1 MNGEDSGMMM
11 NGAPAS
17 AETGADGTVQTAAA
31 ATNAPAAPA
40 AGAAN
45 VQTGTA
51 DAPAADA
58 PQMDAPPEFGIEV
71 DPMTGERRVVQFA
84 QGESDVTP
92 DETAQPPA
100 ENVQSPAAPSAYTSD
115 EFLQAMTLGQVD
127 ESRIP
132 DALKANYI
140 ALCQQ
145 RQIAAMQAQQQAA
158 MQQQAAAMQQPSQ
171 ETQPAP
177 DMTAMY
183 QRMREVAEA
192 KARADLGLSASDI
205 EGVEYGEDEE
215 VQKKVEAYRVAV
227 EMNIQQLARSIDE
240 HQRQMVAEQQ
250 ESRQAMAQIV
260 PLYQQLAATEPHFA
274 EIDQMM
280 VGHYRRM
287 AYADA
292 VKVEAAMRR
301 LAQGAPTRADVPVLK
316 EYYDKT
322 RKAFY
327 AKRQGVPTTPVPA
340 MPPARAQPPKVEGA
354 GRVTAA
360 PTKEVDWR
368 AMRTMDARE
377 RSAFIAANLH

>member
-1 MNGEDSGMMM
+1 MNGEDAGMMM
-11 NGAPAS
+11 NGAPAG
-17 AETGADGTVQTAAA
+17 AETGADSAVQTAA
-31 ATNAPAAPA
+31 P
-40 AGAAN
+40 AAN
-45 VQTGTA
+45 VPAGAA

-58 PQMDAPPEFGIEV
+58 PQTDTTPEFAIEV

-84 QGESDVTP
+84 QGDADAPP
-92 DETAQPPA
+92 DDTAQPPA
-100 ENVQSPAAPSAYTSD
+100 EDVQSPAAPSAYTSD

-183 QRMREVAEA
+183 RRMREVAEA

-215 VQKKVEAYRVAV
+215 AQKKVEAYRVAV

-250 ESRQAMAQIV
+250 ESQQAMAQIV
-260 PLYQQLAATEPHFA
+260 PLYQQFAATEPHFA

-280 VGHYRRM
+280 IGHYRHM

-360 PTKEVDWR
+360 PAKEVDWR

>member
-1 MNGEDSGMMM
+1 MNGEDAGMMM

-58 PQMDAPPEFGIEV
+58 PQMDALPEFGIEV
-71 DPMTGERRVVQFA
+71 DPMTGERQVVQFA

-92 DETAQPPA
+92 DDTAQPPA
-100 ENVQSPAAPSAYTSD
+100 EDVQSPAAPTAYTSD

-158 MQQQAAAMQQPSQ
+158 MQQQAASMQQPSQ
-171 ETQPAP
+171 GTQPAP

-183 QRMREVAEA
+183 RRMREVAEA

-215 VQKKVEAYRVAV
+215 AQKKVEAYRVAV

-250 ESRQAMAQIV
+250 ESQQAMAQIV
-260 PLYQQLAATEPHFA
+260 PLYQQFAATEPHFA

-280 VGHYRRM
+280 IGHYRHM

>member
-1 MNGEDSGMMM
+1 
-11 NGAPAS
+11 
-17 AETGADGTVQTAAA
+17 
-31 ATNAPAAPA
+31 
-40 AGAAN
+40 
-45 VQTGTA
+45 
-51 DAPAADA
+51 
-58 PQMDAPPEFGIEV
+58 
-71 DPMTGERRVVQFA
+71 
-84 QGESDVTP
+84 
-92 DETAQPPA
+92 
-100 ENVQSPAAPSAYTSD
+100 
-115 EFLQAMTLGQVD
+115 MTLGQVD

-158 MQQQAAAMQQPSQ
+158 MQQSAAMQQPSQ
-171 ETQPAP
+171 EAQPAP

-183 QRMREVAEA
+183 RRMREVAEA
-192 KARADLGLSASDI
+192 KARADLGLSASDL

-215 VQKKVEAYRVAV
+215 AQKKVEAYRVAV

-250 ESRQAMAQIV
+250 ESQQAMAQIV
-260 PLYQQLAATEPHFA
+260 PLYQQFAATEPHFA

-280 VGHYRRM
+280 IGHYRHM

-301 LAQGAPTRADVPVLK
+301 LEQGAPTRADVPVLK

-360 PTKEVDWR
+360 PAKEVDWR

>member
-1 MNGEDSGMMM
+1 MNGEDAGMMM
-11 NGAPAS
+11 NGASAG
-17 AETGADGTVQTAAA
+17 AETGADSTVQTAA
-31 ATNAPAAPA
+31 PAANSPATPAANAQAGAADVPA
-40 AGAAN
+40 AG
-45 VQTGTA
+45 T
-51 DAPAADA
+51 
-58 PQMDAPPEFGIEV
+58 PQMDAPPEFAIEV

-84 QGESDVTP
+84 QGDANATP

-100 ENVQSPAAPSAYTSD
+100 EDVQSPAAPTAYTSD

-158 MQQQAAAMQQPSQ
+158 MQQQAASMQQPSQ

-183 QRMREVAEA
+183 RRMREVAEA
-192 KARADLGLSASDI
+192 KARADLGLSASDL
-205 EGVEYGEDEE
+205 ESVEYGEDEE
-215 VQKKVEAYRVAV
+215 AQKKVEAYRVAV

-250 ESRQAMAQIV
+250 ESQQAMAQIV

-280 VGHYRRM
+280 IGHYRHM

-301 LAQGAPTRADVPVLK
+301 LAQGSPTRADVPVLK

-360 PTKEVDWR
+360 PAKEVDWR

>member
-1 MNGEDSGMMM
+1 MNGEDAGMMM
-11 NGAPAS
+11 NGASAG
-17 AETGADGTVQTAAA
+17 AETGADSAVQTP
-31 ATNAPAAPA
+31 ATNAPAANAQAGTTDVPA
-40 AGAAN
+40 AG
-45 VQTGTA
+45 
-51 DAPAADA
+51 A
-58 PQMDAPPEFGIEV
+58 PQMDAPPEFAIEV
-71 DPMTGERRVVQFA
+71 DPMTGERRIVQFA
-84 QGESDVTP
+84 QSEAEATPEEDV
-92 DETAQPPA
+92 PPA
-100 ENVQSPAAPSAYTSD
+100 EDVQNPAAPSAYTSD

-158 MQQQAAAMQQPSQ
+158 MQQQAASMQQPSQ

-183 QRMREVAEA
+183 RRMREVAEA

-215 VQKKVEAYRVAV
+215 AQKKVEAYRVAV
-227 EMNIQQLARSIDE
+227 EMNLQQLARSVDE
-240 HQRQMVAEQQ
+240 HQRQMVAAQQ
-250 ESRQAMAQIV
+250 ESQQAMAQIV

-280 VGHYRRM
+280 IGHYRRM

-360 PTKEVDWR
+360 PVKEVDWR
-368 AMRTMDARE
+368 AMRTMNARE
-377 RSAFIAANLH
+377 RNAFIAANLR

>member
-17 AETGADGTVQTAAA
+17 AETGADSAVQTAA
-31 ATNAPAAPA
+31 P
-40 AGAAN
+40 AAN
-45 VQTGTA
+45 VPAGAA

-58 PQMDAPPEFGIEV
+58 PQTDTTPEFAIEV

-84 QGESDVTP
+84 QGDVAAPP
-92 DETAQPPA
+92 DEAAQSLAGDVQDTA
-100 ENVQSPAAPSAYTSD
+100 SPTAYTSD

-158 MQQQAAAMQQPSQ
+158 MQQQAASMQQPSQ

-183 QRMREVAEA
+183 RRMREVAEA

-215 VQKKVEAYRVAV
+215 AQKKVEAYRVAV

-250 ESRQAMAQIV
+250 ESQQAMAQIV

-280 VGHYRRM
+280 VGHYRHM

-360 PTKEVDWR
+360 PAKEVDWR

>member
-1 MNGEDSGMMM
+1 MNGEDAGMMM
-11 NGAPAS
+11 DGVSAG
-17 AETGADGTVQTAAA
+17 AETGADSTAQT
-31 ATNAPAAPA
+31 AAPA
-40 AGAAN
+40 ANSPAASAAN
-45 VQTGTA
+45 VQTGA
-51 DAPAADA
+51 ANVPAADA
-58 PQMDAPPEFGIEV
+58 PQTDAPPEFAIEV
-71 DPMTGERRVVQFA
+71 DPVTGERRVVQFA
-84 QGESDVTP
+84 QGDANATT

-100 ENVQSPAAPSAYTSD
+100 ENVQSPAAPTAYTSD

-158 MQQQAAAMQQPSQ
+158 MQQAAVKEQSLQ
-171 ETQPAP
+171 ETQPAL

-183 QRMREVAEA
+183 RRMREVAEA

-215 VQKKVEAYRVAV
+215 AQKKVEAYRVAV

-250 ESRQAMAQIV
+250 ESQQAMAQIV

-280 VGHYRRM
+280 IGHYRHM

-301 LAQGAPTRADVPVLK
+301 LAQGSPTRADVPVLK

-360 PTKEVDWR
+360 PAKEVDWR

>member
-1 MNGEDSGMMM
+1 MNGEDAGMMM
-11 NGAPAS
+11 DGAPAG
-17 AETGADGTVQTAAA
+17 AETGADSAVQTAA
-31 ATNAPAAPA
+31 PAANVPA
-40 AGAAN
+40 TSTSN
-45 VQTGTA
+45 VQTGAA

-58 PQMDAPPEFGIEV
+58 PQMDAPSEFGIEV

-84 QGESDVTP
+84 QGDVAAQP
-92 DETAQPPA
+92 DEAA
-100 ENVQSPAAPSAYTSD
+100 QSPAEDVQNPASPPAYTSD

-183 QRMREVAEA
+183 RRMREVAEA
-192 KARADLGLSASDI
+192 KARADLGLSASDL
-205 EGVEYGEDEE
+205 EGAEYGEDEE
-215 VQKKVEAYRVAV
+215 AQKKVEAYRVAV
-227 EMNIQQLARSIDE
+227 EMNLQQLARSVDE
-240 HQRQMVAEQQ
+240 HQRQMVAAQQ
-250 ESRQAMAQIV
+250 ESQQAMAQIV

-280 VGHYRRM
+280 VGHYRHM

-301 LAQGAPTRADVPVLK
+301 LAQGTPTRADVPVLK

-360 PTKEVDWR
+360 PVKEVDWR
-368 AMRTMDARE
+368 AMRTMNARE
-377 RSAFIAANLH
+377 RNAFIAANLR

>member
-1 MNGEDSGMMM
+1 MNGEDAGMMM
-11 NGAPAS
+11 NGAPAG
-17 AETGADGTVQTAAA
+17 AEMGADSAVQTAA
-31 ATNAPAAPA
+31 PAANSPA
-40 AGAAN
+40 ASAAN
-45 VQTGTA
+45 VQTGAA
-51 DAPAADA
+51 DVPAADA
-58 PQMDAPPEFGIEV
+58 PQTDAPPEFAIEV
-71 DPMTGERRVVQFA
+71 DPVTGERRVVQFA
-84 QGESDVTP
+84 QGDANATT

-100 ENVQSPAAPSAYTSD
+100 ENVQSPAAPTAYTSD

-158 MQQQAAAMQQPSQ
+158 MQQSAAMQQPSQ
-171 ETQPAP
+171 EAQPAP

-183 QRMREVAEA
+183 RRMREVAEA

-215 VQKKVEAYRVAV
+215 AQKKVEAYRVAV

-250 ESRQAMAQIV
+250 ESQQAMAQIV

-280 VGHYRRM
+280 VGHYRHM

-360 PTKEVDWR
+360 PAKEVDWR

>member
-1 MNGEDSGMMM
+1 MNGEDAGMMM
-11 NGAPAS
+11 NGAPAG
-17 AETGADGTVQTAAA
+17 AETGADSTAQT
-31 ATNAPAAPA
+31 AAPA
-40 AGAAN
+40 ANSPAASAAN
-45 VQTGTA
+45 VQTGA
-51 DAPAADA
+51 ANVPAADA
-58 PQMDAPPEFGIEV
+58 PQTDAPPEFAIEV
-71 DPMTGERRVVQFA
+71 DPVTGERRVVQFA
-84 QGESDVTP
+84 QGDAAAPP
-92 DETAQPPA
+92 DEAAQSPA
-100 ENVQSPAAPSAYTSD
+100 GDVQSPAAPSAYTSD

-183 QRMREVAEA
+183 RRMREVAEA

-215 VQKKVEAYRVAV
+215 AQKKVEAYRVAV

-280 VGHYRRM
+280 VGHYRHM

-360 PTKEVDWR
+360 PAKEVDWR

>member
-1 MNGEDSGMMM
+1 MNGEDAGMMM
-11 NGAPAS
+11 NGAPAG
-17 AETGADGTVQTAAA
+17 AETGADSAVQT
-31 ATNAPAAPA
+31 TAPAANVPA
-40 AGAAN
+40 TSTAN
-45 VQTGTA
+45 VQAGAA
-51 DAPAADA
+51 DAPAVDA
-58 PQMDAPPEFGIEV
+58 PQTDVPPEFAIEV

-84 QGESDVTP
+84 QGDVAAPP
-92 DETAQPPA
+92 DEAAQSPA

-158 MQQQAAAMQQPSQ
+158 MQQSAAMQQPSQ
-171 ETQPAP
+171 EAQPAP

-183 QRMREVAEA
+183 RRMREVAEA

-215 VQKKVEAYRVAV
+215 AQKKVEAYRVAV

-250 ESRQAMAQIV
+250 ESQQAMAQIV

-280 VGHYRRM
+280 VGHYRHM

-340 MPPARAQPPKVEGA
+340 MPSARAQPPKVEGA

-360 PTKEVDWR
+360 PAKEVDWR

>member
-1 MNGEDSGMMM
+1 MNGEDAGMMM
-11 NGAPAS
+11 NGAPAG
-17 AETGADGTVQTAAA
+17 AETGADSAVQTAA
-31 ATNAPAAPA
+31 P
-40 AGAAN
+40 AAN

-58 PQMDAPPEFGIEV
+58 PQTDVPPEFAIEV

-84 QGESDVTP
+84 QGDADATP
-92 DETAQPPA
+92 DEAA
-100 ENVQSPAAPSAYTSD
+100 QSPAEDVQNPASPPAYTSD

-171 ETQPAP
+171 EAQPAP

-183 QRMREVAEA
+183 RRMREVAEA

-215 VQKKVEAYRVAV
+215 AQKKVEAYRVAV
-227 EMNIQQLARSIDE
+227 EMNLQQLARSVDE
-240 HQRQMVAEQQ
+240 HQRQMVAAQQ
-250 ESRQAMAQIV
+250 ESQQAMAQIV
-260 PLYQQLAATEPHFA
+260 PLYQQFAATEPHFA

-280 VGHYRRM
+280 IGHYRRM
-287 AYADA
+287 PYADA

-360 PTKEVDWR
+360 PAKEVDWR
-368 AMRTMDARE
+368 AMRTMNVRE
-377 RSAFIAANLH
+377 RNAFIAANLR

>member
-58 PQMDAPPEFGIEV
+58 AQTDAPPEFAIEV

-84 QGESDVTP
+84 QGDADATP
-92 DETAQPPA
+92 DDTAQPPA
-100 ENVQSPAAPSAYTSD
+100 EDVQSPAAPTAYTSD

-158 MQQQAAAMQQPSQ
+158 SMQQPSQ

-183 QRMREVAEA
+183 RRMREVAEA
-192 KARADLGLSASDI
+192 KARADLGLSASDL
-205 EGVEYGEDEE
+205 ESVEYGEDEE
-215 VQKKVEAYRVAV
+215 AQKKVEAYRVAV

-327 AKRQGVPTTPVPA
+327 AKRQGVPMTPVPA